1 MNEQQL
7 KEMVDIF
14 IKDLGLDKEQERTVR
29 MLASDVE
36 RTTRHKAVS
45 MAYDLANAI
54 NNLK

>member
-1 MNEQQL
+1 MNKEEL

-14 IKDLGLDKEQERTVR
+14 IKDLGLDKEQERAIR

-54 NNLK
+54 HNLK